1 MNWLFDFNKGHKEE
15 RGLVSD
21 LAKKIKKSE
30 QISFKSENNTEKYV
44 FDNIELGFVLAPA
57 RKLQL
62 FEDGK
67 VVYEMDCEWN
77 QYDEWSQQRF
87 YFFGGL
93 LERARGRYEDYQKQI
108 AKKTKINSANAK
120 LKAEQEKK
128 KSETDKNLLYIKN
141 ARNKLK

>member
-21 LAKKIKKSE
+21 LAKKIKKST
-30 QISFKSENNTEKYV
+30 QLGYKVADNTEKYV
-44 FDNIELGFVLAPA
+44 FDNVEIWFVLVPA
-57 RKLQL
+57 QKLQL
-62 FEDGK
+62 IESGK
-67 VVYEMDCEWN
+67 IVYEMDCDWK
-77 QYDEWSQQRF
+77 QYDEWQQQRY
-87 YFFGGL
+87 YFFSGL

-108 AKKTKINSANAK
+108 AKKTKINSANVK